1 MVNSMED
8 LKKEPT
14 VNIVKEMTKLDY
26 QIDLSIL
33 KYEKLRL
40 EMVRRFPQLE
50 EQEVFKQKKK
60 GLK

>member
-1 MVNSMED
+1 MED

-14 VNIVKEMTKLDY
+14 VNIIKEMTKLDY
-26 QIDLSIL
+26 QIDLLIL

-40 EMVRRFPQLE
+40 EMVSRFPQLE

-60 GLK
+60 ELK

>member
-1 MVNSMED
+1 MED

-14 VNIVKEMTKLDY
+14 VNIIKEMTKLDY
-26 QIDLSIL
+26 QIDLLIL

-40 EMVRRFPQLE
+40 EMVSRFPQLE

-60 GLK
+60 VLK

>member
-1 MVNSMED
+1 MED

-14 VNIVKEMTKLDY
+14 VDIIKEMTRLDY
-26 QIDLSIL
+26 EIDLLTL

-60 GLK
+60 RLK